1 MEEGNKMMQ
10 VLAFNG
16 SPRKKGNTEI
26 LLEAMGHGIKSAGGD
41 LEIIRL
47 CDMSISPCIGCGSC
61 GKKGKCI
68 IDDDM
73 TLLYEKIGAHKRIVL
88 ASPIY
93 FYGITSQAKAF
104 VDRIQALWSRKY
116 LLDNG
121 IGKNQTG
128 RKGYL
133 VSVAATKGER
143 VFEGA
148 ELTASYFFDAIDAVF
163 SGSLLVRGM
172 DNRGAVSDAQDEI
185 GKAEKFGRDIVQ
197 I

>member
-1 MEEGNKMMQ
+1 MIE

-16 SPRKKGNTEI
+16 SPRKKGNTEV
-26 LLEAMGHGIKSAGGD
+26 LLNAVTRGVEKAGGRID
-41 LEIIRL
+41 IIRL
-47 CDMSISPCIGCGSC
+47 CDLSISPCIGCGGCS
-61 GKKGKCI
+61 KKGKCV

-73 TLLYEKIGAHKRIVL
+73 TKLYDQIGSAKRIIL

-116 LLDNG
+116 LL
-121 IGKNQTG
+121 GKGVGRDQPD

-133 VSVAATKGER
+133 VSVAATEGER

-148 ELTASYFFDAIDAVF
+148 ELTASYFFDAVDAEY
-163 SGSLLVRGM
+163 SGALLVRGM
-172 DNRGAVSDAQDEI
+172 DKRGEVSKVAKELER
-185 GKAEKFGRDIVQ
+185 AEKFGKGVVSG
-197 I
+197 

>member
-1 MEEGNKMMQ
+1 MIE

-16 SPRKKGNTEI
+16 SPRKKGNTEV
-26 LLEAMGHGIKSAGGD
+26 LLNAVARGVEKAGGSMD
-41 LEIIRL
+41 IIRL
-47 CDMSISPCIGCGSC
+47 CDLTISPCIGCGGCS
-61 GKKGKCI
+61 KKGKCV

-73 TLLYEKIGAHKRIVL
+73 TILYDKIGSAKRIIL

-116 LLDNG
+116 LLG
-121 IGKNQTG
+121 EGVGKHQSD

-133 VSVAATKGER
+133 VSVAATEGER

-148 ELTASYFFDAIDAVF
+148 ELTASYFFDAVDAEY
-163 SGSLLVRGM
+163 SGALLVRGM
-172 DNRGAVSDAQDEI
+172 DKRGEVSKVAKELER
-185 GKAEKFGRDIVQ
+185 AEKFGKEIVSG
-197 I
+197 

>member
-1 MEEGNKMMQ
+1 MMD

-26 LLEAMGHGIKSAGGD
+26 LLAAVVRGVEKAGGKMD
-41 LEIIRL
+41 IVRL
-47 CDMSISPCIGCGSC
+47 CDMDISPCIGCGGCS
-61 GKKGKCI
+61 KKGDCVIK
-68 IDDDM
+68 DDM
-73 TLLYEKIGAHKRIVL
+73 TRLYKKIGEAQRIIL

-93 FYGITSQAKAF
+93 FYGITSQAKTF

-116 LLDNG
+116 LL
-121 IGKNQTG
+121 GKGVGKGQPD
-128 RKGYL
+128 RKGYF

-148 ELTASYFFDAIDAVF
+148 ELTATYFFDAVDADY

-172 DNRGAVSDAQDEI
+172 DKRGEVSHVAKELER
-185 GKAEKFGRDIVQ
+185 AEKFGRDI
-197 I
+197 ISG